1 MVRGARL
8 ATDHPDRVRAL
19 LHGPPKTWIVVP
31 RSRNQKMMSRG
42 CGQERGVTG
51 QGGGGGQ
58 GGIFSYWV
66 DEQKCSLVFLEIGFA
81 GPGLSHSSQAMKIM

>member
-1 MVRGARL
+1 M
-8 ATDHPDRVRAL
+8 
-19 LHGPPKTWIVVP
+19 
-31 RSRNQKMMSRG
+31 
-42 CGQERGVTG
+42 TG

-58 GGIFSYWV
+58 GGIFSCWV